1 MKKKVAI
8 YIDNLN
14 GGGAEKVLIN
24 YLKSFDYNTFE
35 VTLYLIMYEGV
46 YLTEIPSNVNV
57 KYFFKKS
64 ILGNIFT
71 RILRR
76 LFSYWPYLYYLFF
89 IKKCDV
95 EIGFREGF
103 STDLMFYSPFDTK
116 KITFLHTN
124 IQTHHLWY
132 LNKSKYIQKLNLLDT
147 IICVSNSVKKSLL
160 EVNLSLDEKCKVI
173 YNPIDFNDVQAK
185 LDEINP
191 ISLDDY
197 KLRFVTIGRLDQ
209 WKNQKLLIESLAS
222 LKNILPNFILFIIG
236 DGPENTNLKS
246 LVVKLRLSKH
256 IFFTG
261 FVKNPLKYL
270 NGCEYFLFSSKYE
283 GLPTVIIE
291 SLYARKKIL
300 STYCNGAEEI
310 LRNGKYG
317 LLSNNS
323 IEEYS
328 KGILKLIDS
337 DLNLAES
344 WNSSDY
350 SMSKQTELVKQII
363 LEK

>member
-24 YLKSFDYNTFE
+24 YLNSFDYNTFE

-57 KYFFKKS
+57 KYFFKTS

-147 IICVSNSVKKSLL
+147 IICVSNSVKTSLL
-160 EVNLSLDEKCKVI
+160 EVNLSL
-173 YNPIDFNDVQAK
+173 
-185 LDEINP
+185 
-191 ISLDDY
+191 
-197 KLRFVTIGRLDQ
+197 
-209 WKNQKLLIESLAS
+209 
-222 LKNILPNFILFIIG
+222 
-236 DGPENTNLKS
+236 
-246 LVVKLRLSKH
+246 
-256 IFFTG
+256 
-261 FVKNPLKYL
+261 
-270 NGCEYFLFSSKYE
+270 
-283 GLPTVIIE
+283 
-291 SLYARKKIL
+291 
-300 STYCNGAEEI
+300 
-310 LRNGKYG
+310 
-317 LLSNNS
+317 
-323 IEEYS
+323 
-328 KGILKLIDS
+328 
-337 DLNLAES
+337 
-344 WNSSDY
+344 
-350 SMSKQTELVKQII
+350 
-363 LEK
+363 